1 MTAEIKRKPEEGGDA
16 KSTSENAAATRS
28 VQEIT
33 PADQKAQSQ
42 AQADRTKDS
51 SAGGV
56 LPTVRVEDPAKA
68 TSNGSEKPA
77 AGSEKPVAPARA
89 GDQSGAKPGDKDVEK
104 PGKPMDRQALERE
117 VEALRVAT
125 GRENYVARWADR
137 EKIIDLLKN
146 RSEDE
151 RKVMDEIYKKKYGI
165 GIQAEMTAFM
175 SGSDLTKFLAAFN
188 RKDKAPETSSA
199 TDRLAAGLTERGEWT
214 GRSNSIIE
222 KDLRDTLRTANAD
235 QIAKISK
242 EYQEKYGVPLKD
254 AIEKNP
260 YLKEHT
266 KEALLIYLNGN
277 DKRQP
282 GDFEKLTNSA
292 LKSGDLQF
300 FKEVMKDAKPEERA
314 KFSADGGDARLTQ
327 TWSSTNLNEARD
339 FVREG
344 KLGTST
350 QIRENTGNLWDNNK
364 GIELALSR
372 MTDAERSDY
381 RIGRS
386 LKGDSTPLNDADK
399 ERLSKMS
406 EADKT
411 AARAKHTEVRSSLE
425 AAGNDTE
432 LARWENMI
440 DKKGGSFVANLDKHR
455 GHLWNDSAAEI
466 GNSVANMSK
475 KDWEE
480 AKANPNSRKELETM
494 LLSLNKTQKE
504 RDDIL
509 AVFDKKMKAEDFEKA
524 QDVGKVSISSQLD
537 NKWGYFK
544 NDQQAMLNAINSMS
558 KEDREKYRSDDKYK
572 EEVDKKVRNY
582 MSGEALVQAQ
592 RTLRMVETGQNV
604 QGRDNDIVAK
614 LAGHGSNVFTD
625 KAQAI
630 REVRDAFDSD
640 PKLRERITNPQ
651 TDADKKFAADFAK
664 AGKEA
669 LGESKYNEYIGDLL
683 KTGKLSAEKMTY
695 LSKGYFSD
703 DEETTYEDVAKAP
716 KEERDKLVNDKA
728 YQETALS
735 HLNQEERK
743 IALAAA
749 AQGEY
754 KPEDKIR
761 SMVIGYGGSTD
772 LVETLKGVPKE
783 KLAQLKEDYAKK
795 YGSSFESDIY
805 SKLGGQELIDAK
817 RILVSDKSQAV
828 QVEQARDE
836 AYKTRSGIG
845 AGYADWVSA
854 TGRQADDTLDTLLQK
869 GADAN
874 AKGETVNPEDMKV
887 LLEDFGKAMDN
898 HRETKNAAADYTAD
912 ALIAGG
918 AIASVIATGGT
929 DLPLVA
935 ALLAAGG
942 AASKVGTKAV
952 LQGSDYD
959 WRAGNVGKDL
969 AVGALTGAT
978 AVFGQAE
985 LAAVFKVGQ
994 RAATTATTASIE
1006 MLGKESLVQIGKRAG
1021 VEVAETAAGKAFL
1034 VNGYEKILA
1043 EGTEQTMRQ
1052 LLANG
1057 AKKIDEKAFAALAD
1071 KIVDAS
1077 IEGPLRQAAVAAVQK
1092 EIATQATKEF
1102 TKETANFLVRHAT
1115 AQGLNAGAGA
1125 GGNSVSGVVEGAADW
1140 DSRKSLYA
1148 NLGNIGSHTFNATLA
1163 GGGGALFFGGLMK
1176 AGESGWSG
1184 LNHVRGRNS
1193 ESPHVAAAAGE
1204 TAPAARADGQAP
1216 ETRVADARTAD
1227 SRTPESRPD
1236 VLAREGRAPESAT
1249 PEPMDARMAMASID
1263 RTPPVDAVHG
1273 ADAPQTGERL
1283 WSPVRDLDKM
1293 TPEAKAALLRE
1304 VGDSV
1309 SPLNT
1314 AVKVNDFVTLIDE
1327 QLQKPLW
1334 QKDYSHLADAL
1345 KERQAAWRESAEG
1358 MQTVMDR
1365 YGFKRS
1371 EGDWDTKFYLE
1382 AAKDYP
1388 DDVAAIKRYID
1399 ARQSYADTVDLQN
1412 RVLKERAASI
1422 QQAMDKFTEANNL
1435 PRVEVHHGQN
1445 SDMVGANA
1453 RYNDG
1458 RMYLHPDQML
1468 GSRRTADIFESA
1480 YHELTHHDQRFT
1492 IGRAVAD
1499 ELNIGANYTANE
1511 LDIFGKVYEFRTGQ
1525 KISPEQSRLLLDAR
1539 AKQTTLHLDEV
1550 GTNRAYVMAEAF
1562 KANSPAG
1569 AKLVE
1574 LGNDF
1579 RVVRGKLSS
1588 LRNPDEPNSVEHL
1601 LLKLMEDKD
1610 EQLSRRLFGSAQPPK
1625 EVVQFYQNLR
1635 KEMQESAG
1643 TWTHAQKELAKDYL
1657 EDRFSRRLR
1666 DINNDRKETY
1676 DGYMRAHEV
1685 DALLSGQ
1692 RARARAMERGYEAA
1706 PEIRV
1711 TRGDG
1716 LEVEYLSDFGLESA
1730 GRHSDSGFH
1739 TIRPDSDGVSSGS
1752 KSGDAKVAKPARVQ
1766 LENGQGTLARYD
1778 VANDSFDFVDSNLRF
1793 EFDKTPFISRNQS
1806 VLKGRPLAVGDTLRL
1821 PPEGEILKTYINGRV
1836 QPVEY
1841 TVVSVGENKVR
1852 LSYKGEARMSRASL
1866 RSKTAQEVDDFALVE
1881 MTARVTQPGFRV
1893 SSGSN
1898 ELLIRALSQPDVL
1911 PHANISAINFA
1922 LQGKYLDETFER
1934 NLMQEVRRRARTGD
1948 IQVVT
1953 ARNWLERIADRPLKP
1968 SERGADYVD
1977 FLRHMNPEL
1986 MESLS
1991 KLPPPTGA
1999 KQPLVYTAI
2008 NEALK
2013 EARLTHLPGDERA
2026 KLLVNALH
2034 ALDTSGAK
2042 VPAAIQAANAKVY
2055 GLFDPVSISTLS
2067 KEDRAYLMQRANK
2080 YADDLDIRAPKDQ
2093 DTRRQLADWIALRA
2107 DERLLPFELD
2117 RVLDGMTASELA
2129 AARKIFAD
2137 DASFMTM
2144 HGVNSK
2150 IDKLASDLRAVDT
2163 NSSGGAFLRVAR
2175 PGETDALFR
2184 NVEILSVQVNDDG
2197 AGRALAYAFRKRTGI
2212 SVDIHSA
2219 SQNGSPQGRFVV
2231 FSRDKEMFGATTKA
2245 LEARGDAHV
2254 AADMADFD
2262 QHINIFDM
2270 AAAKERPE
2278 LVQEKLRRLIKE
2290 RGLERTPASGDA
2302 AQESAGIHKLLLED
2316 NTHEQLIRDRALLS
2330 ILRLPKE
2337 RAMATAHTYAHAAEI
2352 VHMSDLYSQAQTLH
2366 RKLTQGRSA
2375 DDMIYVVDAD
2385 KEGSALLMTEIMRR
2399 ANGGRGQYV
2408 TRDILSIMDAS
2419 DLKGKTLVVVDDS
2432 VYSGKTVLS
2441 HAKELERIK
2450 AKQAPGTDL
2459 KLVVA
2464 TLSGQERGINE
2475 FAAARTARLTAG
2487 AAVGDVASLE
2497 VAHVSTNFQDAALE
2511 ALQAVESAKL
2521 ASDTGIDAAMERVG
2535 TSQWKKSNVVT
2546 GIVNP
2551 HMLPNNNSGDF
2562 NAVFGAILDRPSA
2575 HSESPLRAM
2584 AQPLHYGPSA
2594 ARVEDAVTRGRAGSK
2609 AQLQQVID
2617 ENEGGWVIDL
2627 RHNSDKPETTIGPGS
2642 RAMTPQQEQAFIAEL
2657 AKNPKYKNL
2666 EYHQIPTSTAA
2677 GSPISEAAVNDVLT
2691 LLALAKEAGIPVYI
2705 HCQRGCDRTGYMVAR
2720 HRMSEAGGGWS
2731 KAKAWKEM
2739 LAYGFDKRLS
2749 HLYDLLK

>member
-56 LPTVRVEDPAKA
+56 LPSVKVEDSAKPAA
-68 TSNGSEKPA
+68 SGEKPA
-77 AGSEKPVAPARA
+77 AGADART

-314 KFSADGGDARLTQ
+314 KFSAEGGDARLTQ

-630 REVRDAFDSD
+630 REVRDAFDAD

-683 KTGKLSAEKMTY
+683 KTGKLSAGKMTY

-874 AKGETVNPEDMKV
+874 AKGETVKPEDMKV

-942 AASKVGTKAV
+942 AATKVGTKAV

-1176 AGESGWSG
+1176 AGESGCSG

-1193 ESPHVAAAAGE
+1193 ESPHVTAAAGE

-1739 TIRPDSDGVSSGS
+1739 TIKPDSDGVSSGS

-1922 LQGKYLDETFER
+1922 LQGKFLDETFER

-2026 KLLVNALH
+2026 KLLVNSLH

-2270 AAAKERPE
+2270 AAARERPE

-2627 RHNSDKPETTIGPGS
+2627 RHNSDKPETTIGPGG

>member
-16 KSTSENAAATRS
+16 KPSSENAAATRS

-33 PADQKAQSQ
+33 PADQRAQSL

-51 SAGGV
+51 TAGGH
-56 LPTVRVEDPAKA
+56 LPTVKVEEPAKA
-68 TSNGSEKPA
+68 QPAADKPA
-77 AGSEKPVAPARA
+77 TAAAA
-89 GDQSGAKPGDKDVEK
+89 QSGERAAARTGDKDVEK
-104 PGKPMDRQALERE
+104 PAKPLDRQALEKDA
-117 VEALRVAT
+117 EALRVAT

-137 EKIIDLLKN
+137 EKIIEILKN
-146 RSEDE
+146 RSEEE
-151 RKVMDEIYKKKYGI
+151 RKVMDEIYKQKYGI

-175 SGSDLTKFLAAFN
+175 SGSDLTKFLSAFN
-188 RKDKAPETSSA
+188 RKDKGSETSSA

-222 KDLRDTLRTANAD
+222 KDLRDTLRTANSE

-242 EYQEKYGVPLKD
+242 EYQDKYGVPLKD

-277 DKRQP
+277 DKRKP
-282 GDFEKLTNSA
+282 EDFDKLTNSA
-292 LKSGDLQF
+292 IKSGDLQF

-314 KFSADGGDARLTQ
+314 KFEANGGDARLAQ

-386 LKGDSTPLNDADK
+386 LKGDVTPLSDADK

-406 EADKT
+406 EGEKT
-411 AARAKHTEVRSSLE
+411 AARAKHTEIRNSLE

-440 DKKGGSFVANLDKHR
+440 DKKGGSFVAALDKHR
-455 GHLWNDSAAEI
+455 GYLWNDSAADI

-475 KDWEE
+475 KEWEE

-494 LLSLNKTQKE
+494 LRSLNKTEKE
-504 RDDIL
+504 RNDIL
-509 AVFDKKMKAEDFEKA
+509 AVFDKKMNAEDFEKA
-524 QDVGKVSISSQLD
+524 QDVGKVSISQQLD

-544 NDQQAMLNAINSMS
+544 NDQQAMLNAITSMS
-558 KEDREKYRSDDKYK
+558 AEDRAKYRSDDKYK
-572 EEVDKKVRNY
+572 EEVDKKVRDY
-582 MSGEALVQAQ
+582 MSGQALVEAQ
-592 RTLRMVETGQNV
+592 KTLRRVETGQNL
-604 QGRDNDIVAK
+604 QDGKSDIVAK

-630 REVRDAFDSD
+630 REVRDAFEAD

-651 TDADKKFAADFAK
+651 TDADRKFAADFAK

-716 KEERDKLVNDKA
+716 KEERDRLVNDKA
-728 YQETALS
+728 YQDTALS
-735 HLNQEERK
+735 HLNTEERK

-761 SMVIGYGGSTD
+761 SMVIGYGGSAD

-783 KLAQLKEDYAKK
+783 KLAQLKEDYARK

-805 SKLGGQELIDAK
+805 DKLGGQELIDAK

-836 AYKTRSGIG
+836 AYNTRSGIG

-854 TGRQADDTLDTLLQK
+854 TGRQADDALDSMLQK

-874 AKGETVNPEDMKV
+874 AKGETVKPEEMRV
-887 LLEDFGKAMDN
+887 LLDDFGKAIDN

-942 AASKVGTKAV
+942 AATKVGTKAI
-952 LQGSDYD
+952 LQGNDYD
-959 WRAGNVGKDL
+959 WRASNVAKDL
-969 AVGALTGAT
+969 AIGGLTGAT

-994 RAATTATTASIE
+994 QAAKSATTASLAA
-1006 MLGKESLVQIGKRAG
+1006 LGKESLTEIAKRAG
-1021 VEVAETAAGKAFL
+1021 VEVAETTATRGFL
-1034 VNGYEKILA
+1034 VTGYEKILA

-1057 AKKIDEKAFAALAD
+1057 AKKIDERAFAALAD
-1071 KIVDAS
+1071 RMVDATL
-1077 IEGPLRQAAVAAVQK
+1077 EGPLRQAAVAAVQK
-1092 EIATQATKEF
+1092 EIAAQATKEF

-1115 AQGLNAGAGA
+1115 AQSLNAGAGA
-1125 GGNSVSGVVEGAADW
+1125 GGNSVSGVVEGASSW

-1176 AGESGWSG
+1176 AGESGFSG
-1184 LNHVRGRNS
+1184 LNHVRGRSTDAPVVRTEGPVANV
-1193 ESPHVAAAAGE
+1193 ESPARSNVESQPARAGE
-1204 TAPAARADGQAP
+1204 G
-1216 ETRVADARTAD
+1216 
-1227 SRTPESRPD
+1227 RTPELPRDSH
-1236 VLAREGRAPESAT
+1236 AT
-1249 PEPMDARMAMASID
+1249 TAGAIEPMDARMAMASID

-1273 ADAPQTGERL
+1273 AGEPVVGERL

-1293 TPEAKAALLRE
+1293 TPEAKSALLRE
-1304 VGDSV
+1304 IGENV
-1309 SPLNT
+1309 SPLNS
-1314 AVKVNDFVTLIDE
+1314 AVKVNDFVTLLDGE
-1327 QLQKPLW
+1327 MQKPLW
-1334 QKDYSHLADAL
+1334 QKDYSHLSEAL
-1345 KERQAAWRESAEG
+1345 KERNAAWRESADG
-1358 MQTVMDR
+1358 MQSVMDR
-1365 YGFKRS
+1365 YGYKRT
-1371 EGDWDTKFYLE
+1371 EGDWDTRYYLE
-1382 AAKDYP
+1382 AARENP
-1388 DDVAAIKRYID
+1388 QDVEIIRRYID

-1422 QQAMDKFTEANNL
+1422 QQAMDKFTESHNL
-1435 PRVEVHHGQN
+1435 PRVEVHQGHN
-1445 SDMVGANA
+1445 ADMVGANA

-1458 RMYLHPDQML
+1458 RMYLHPEQLL
-1468 GSRRTADIFESA
+1468 GQRRTADIFESA

-1492 IGRAVAD
+1492 IARAVAD
-1499 ELNIGANYTANE
+1499 ELKLGAHYSTNDLNI
-1511 LDIFGKVYEFRTGQ
+1511 FSKVYEFRTGQ
-1525 KISPEQSRLLLDAR
+1525 TVSPEQARLLLDAR
-1539 AKQTTLHLDEV
+1539 ARQTTLHLDETA
-1550 GTNRAYVMAEAF
+1550 TNRAYVMAEAF

-1588 LRNPDEPNSVEHL
+1588 LRNPEEPNSVEKL
-1601 LLKLMEDKD
+1601 LLKIMEDKD
-1610 EQLSRRLFGSAQPPK
+1610 EQLSRRLFGTPQPPK
-1625 EVVQFYQNLR
+1625 EVVQFYQALR

-1666 DINNDRKETY
+1666 DINNDRKDTY

-1692 RARARAMERGYEAA
+1692 RARARAMERGYEGT

-1711 TRGDG
+1711 SRAGDDI
-1716 LEVEYLSDFGLESA
+1716 EVEYLSDFGLESA
-1730 GRHSDSGFH
+1730 GRHTDSGFQS
-1739 TIRPDSDGVSSGS
+1739 ISPDADISRPGA
-1752 KSGDAKVAKPARVQ
+1752 KMGDAKVGKPSRVQ
-1766 LENGQGTLARYD
+1766 LDNGQGTLARYD
-1778 VANDSFDFVDSNLRF
+1778 VASDSFDFVDTNLRF
-1793 EFDKTPFISRNQS
+1793 EFDKTPFISRNQG
-1806 VLKGRPLAVGDTLRL
+1806 VLRGRPLLVGDTLRL
-1821 PPEGEILKTYINGRV
+1821 PPEGEILKTFVNGRL

-1852 LSYKGEARMSRASL
+1852 LAYKGEARMSRASL
-1866 RSKTAQEVDDFALVE
+1866 RSKTAQEVDEFALAE
-1881 MTARVTQPGFRV
+1881 MTARVTAPDFRV
-1893 SSGSN
+1893 STSAN
-1898 ELLIRALSQPDVL
+1898 ELVVRALRQPDVL
-1911 PHANISAINFA
+1911 PQANLAAINHA
-1922 LQGKYLDETFER
+1922 LQSKFLDETFER
-1934 NLMQEVRRRARTGD
+1934 NLMQEVRRRARAGE
-1948 IQVVT
+1948 IEVVT
-1953 ARNWLERIADRPLKP
+1953 ARNWLERIADKP
-1968 SERGADYVD
+1968 VNRAERGAEYVD
-1977 FLRHMNPEL
+1977 FLRHMNPSL

-1991 KLPPPTGA
+1991 KLPPPAGA
-1999 KQPLVYTAI
+1999 KQPLVHSAI

-2013 EARLTHLPGDERA
+2013 EARLTLVPGDERA
-2026 KLLVNALH
+2026 RLLVNALH
-2034 ALDTSGAK
+2034 ALDTSAGK
-2042 VPAAIQAANAKVY
+2042 TPAAVQSANAKVFA
-2055 GLFDPVSISTLS
+2055 LFDPVAISTLS
-2067 KEDRAYLMQRANK
+2067 KEDRAFLMQRAQR
-2080 YADDLDIRAPKDQ
+2080 YADDLDIRTPKGQ
-2093 DTRRQLADWIALRA
+2093 DTRRELADWIALRA
-2107 DERLLPFELD
+2107 DERLLPYELD
-2117 RVLDGMTASELA
+2117 RVLDGMTATELA
-2129 AARKIFAD
+2129 AARKILAD
-2137 DASFMTM
+2137 DADFMTM
-2144 HGVNSK
+2144 HGVNGK
-2150 IDKLASDLRAVDT
+2150 IDKLAADLRAIDRD
-2163 NSSGGAFLRVAR
+2163 SSGGAFLRVAR

-2184 NVEILSVQVNDDG
+2184 HAEILSVQVNDDG

-2212 SVDIHSA
+2212 SVDIHSG
-2219 SQNGSPQGRFVV
+2219 SQNGKPPGRFVA
-2231 FSRDKEMFGATTKA
+2231 FSNDRKMFGEAVGT
-2245 LEARGDAHV
+2245 LGARGEVHV
-2254 AADMADFD
+2254 AGDMAGFD
-2262 QHINIFDM
+2262 SHINIFDM
-2270 AAAKERPE
+2270 ASAKHRPD

-2290 RGLERTPASGDA
+2290 RGLERMPSSGDA

-2316 NTHEQLIRDRALLS
+2316 NTQEALIRDRALLS

-2337 RAMATAHTYAHAAEI
+2337 RAMATAQTYAHAAEV
-2352 VHMSDLYSQAQTLH
+2352 VHMSDLYEQAQVLG
-2366 RKLTQGRSA
+2366 RKLSEGKNP
-2375 DDMIYVVDAD
+2375 DDLIYIVDAD

-2399 ANGGRGQYV
+2399 ANGNRGQYV
-2408 TRDILSIMDAS
+2408 TRDWLSIMEAG

-2441 HAKELERIK
+2441 HARELERIK
-2450 AKQAPGTDL
+2450 AAQAPGTDL

-2464 TLSGQERGINE
+2464 TLSGQKKGIDE
-2475 FAAARTARLTAG
+2475 FAASRSARLAAG
-2487 AAVGDVASLE
+2487 GSATDIASLE
-2497 VAHVSTNFQDAALE
+2497 VARLSRNFQDDALD
-2511 ALQAVESAKL
+2511 ALTAVERARA
-2521 ASDTGIDAAMERVG
+2521 ASDAGIDEAMARVG

-2551 HMLPNNNSGDF
+2551 HMLPNNNSEDF
-2562 NAVFGAILDRPSA
+2562 NAVFSAILDRPSA

-2584 AQPLHYGPSA
+2584 AQPLHYGPGA
-2594 ARVEDAVTRGRAGSK
+2594 ARVEDMVTRGRAGTK
-2609 AQLQQVID
+2609 TQLQQVID

-2627 RHNSDKPETTIGPGS
+2627 RANSDKAESITGS
-2642 RAMTPQQEQAFIAEL
+2642 GSKPLTPQQEQAFIAEL

-2666 EYHQIPTSTAA
+2666 EYHQIPTSTAS
-2677 GSPISEAAVNDVLT
+2677 GEPISEAAVGEVLT

-2705 HCQRGCDRTGYMVAR
+2705 HCQFGRDRTGYMIGR
-2720 HRMSEAGGGWS
+2720 HRMSQEGGSWD
-2731 KAKAWKEM
+2731 KEKAWKEM
-2739 LAYGFDKRLS
+2739 LAYGFDKRLK
-2749 HLYDLLK
+2749 HLYEMLK